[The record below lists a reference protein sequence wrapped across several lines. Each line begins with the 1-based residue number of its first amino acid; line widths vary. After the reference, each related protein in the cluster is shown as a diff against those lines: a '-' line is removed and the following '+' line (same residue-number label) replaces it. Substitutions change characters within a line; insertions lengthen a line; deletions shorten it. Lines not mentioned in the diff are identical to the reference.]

1 LEQIMPLNI
10 DLTGR
15 IAIVTGGGRG
25 IGRSVALR
33 LAEAGA
39 DVCVTARTAKQLEE
53 TAAGVR
59 ACGRSAL
66 AVAADATDAA
76 AVGRV
81 VERTVEELGGLHLLV
96 NNAGMELAKPL
107 LDTGEQEYDRLMATN
122 VKSMF
127 LFTKAAGPHFIGQ
140 KYGRI
145 VNMASVGAFTAAPNQ
160 SIYHLSKAAVAH
172 FTRAM
177 AIEWARHGIAVNAV
191 APGWTRTELI
201 SHLLEDR
208 EKLDRYVKTI
218 PMRRLGEPDDIAP
231 MVAFLCSDL
240 AAYMTGAVVVIDG
253 GLMVP

>member
-1 LEQIMPLNI
+1 MALKI

-15 IAIVTGGGRG
+15 VALVTGGGRG

-39 DVCVTARTAKQLEE
+39 DVCVTARTETQLRE
-53 TAAGVR
+53 TADRIR
-59 ACGRSAL
+59 ALGRSAL
-66 AVAADATDAA
+66 AVAADATHAT
-76 AVGRV
+76 AVSRV
-81 VERTVEELGGLHLLV
+81 VERTVRELGGLHLLI

-107 LDTGEQEYDRLMATN
+107 LDTREEEYDRLLATN

-127 LFTKAAGPHFIGQ
+127 LFTQAVGPHFIDQ
-140 KYGRI
+140 KFGRI

-160 SIYHLSKAAVAH
+160 SVYHLSKAAVAH

-177 AIEWARHGIAVNAV
+177 AIEWARYGIAVNAV

-201 SHLLEDR
+201 SHLLED
-208 EKLDRYVKTI
+208 EQKLARYLKAI
-218 PMRRLGEPDDIAP
+218 PMRRIGEPNEIAP

-240 AAYMTGAVVVIDG
+240 ASYMTGTVVVIDG

>member
-1 LEQIMPLNI
+1 MPLKI
-10 DLTGR
+10 DLEGR
-15 IAIVTGGGRG
+15 VAIVTGGGRG

-39 DVCVTARTAKQLEE
+39 DVCVTARTESQLRE
-53 TAAGVR
+53 TADRIR

-66 AVAADATDAA
+66 AVAADASDAA
-76 AVGRV
+76 AVSRV
-81 VERTVEELGGLHLLV
+81 VERARQELGGLHLLV

-107 LDTGEQEYDRLMATN
+107 LDTAEDEYDRLMATN

-140 KYGRI
+140 KFGRI

-160 SIYHLSKAAVAH
+160 SVYHLSKAAVAH

-208 EKLDRYVKTI
+208 EKLARYLKSI

-253 GLMVP
+253 GLIVP

>member
-1 LEQIMPLNI
+1 MSLKI
-10 DLTGR
+10 DLKGKV
-15 IAIVTGGGRG
+15 AIVTGGGRG

-39 DVCVTARTAKQLEE
+39 DVCVTARTDTQLQE
-53 TAAGVR
+53 TADRIR
-59 ACGRSAL
+59 AAGRSAL
-66 AVAADATDAA
+66 AIAADATDGA
-76 AVGRV
+76 AVSRV
-81 VERTVEELGGLHLLV
+81 VAKTLQELGGLHLLI

-107 LDTGEQEYDRLMATN
+107 LDTEEEEYDRLVATN

-127 LFTKAAGPHFIGQ
+127 LFTKAVGPHFIDQ
-140 KYGRI
+140 KFGRI

-160 SIYHLSKAAVAH
+160 SVYHLSKAAVAH

-191 APGWTRTELI
+191 APGWTQTELI

-208 EKLDRYVKTI
+208 EKLNRYLKAI
-218 PMRRLGEPDDIAP
+218 PMRRLGEPDEIAP
-231 MVAFLCSDL
+231 MVAFLCSGL
-240 AAYMTGAVVVIDG
+240 ASYMTGTVVVIDG

>member
-1 LEQIMPLNI
+1 MPLKI
-10 DLTGR
+10 DLEGKV
-15 IAIVTGGGRG
+15 AIVTGGGRG
-25 IGRSVALR
+25 IGRCVALR

-39 DVCVTARTAKQLEE
+39 DVCVTARTESQLRE
-53 TAAGVR
+53 TADRIR

-66 AVAADATDAA
+66 AVAADASDAA
-76 AVGRV
+76 AVSRV
-81 VERTVEELGGLHLLV
+81 VERTRQELGGLHLLI

-107 LDTGEQEYDRLMATN
+107 LDTAEDEYDRLMATN

-127 LFTKAAGPHFIGQ
+127 LFTKAVGPHFIGQ
-140 KYGRI
+140 KFGRV

-160 SIYHLSKAAVAH
+160 SVYHLSKAAVAH

-201 SHLLEDR
+201 SHLLEDG
-208 EKLDRYVKTI
+208 EKLARYLKAI

-240 AAYMTGAVVVIDG
+240 ASYMTGAVVVIDG

>member
-1 LEQIMPLNI
+1 MPLNI

-160 SIYHLSKAAVAH
+160 SIYHLSTAAGAQV
-172 FTRAM
+172 TRAM

-208 EKLDRYVKTI
+208 EKLDRYLKAI
-218 PMRRLGEPDDIAP
+218 PMRRLGEPEEIAP

-240 AAYMTGAVVVIDG
+240 AAYMTGTVVVIDG

>member
-1 LEQIMPLNI
+1 MALKI

-15 IAIVTGGGRG
+15 VALVTGGGRG

-39 DVCVTARTAKQLEE
+39 DVCVTARTETQLRE
-53 TAAGVR
+53 TADRIR
-59 ACGRSAL
+59 ALGRSAL
-66 AVAADATDAA
+66 AVAADATHAT
-76 AVGRV
+76 AVSRV
-81 VERTVEELGGLHLLV
+81 VERTVRELGGLHLLI

-107 LDTGEQEYDRLMATN
+107 LDTREEEYDRLLATN

-127 LFTKAAGPHFIGQ
+127 LFTQAVGPHFIDQ
-140 KYGRI
+140 KFGRI

-160 SIYHLSKAAVAH
+160 SVYHLRKAAVAH

-177 AIEWARHGIAVNAV
+177 AIEWARYGIAVNAV

-201 SHLLEDR
+201 SHLLED
-208 EKLDRYVKTI
+208 EQKLARYLKAI
-218 PMRRLGEPDDIAP
+218 PMRRIGEPNEIAP

-240 AAYMTGAVVVIDG
+240 ASYMTGTVVVIDG

>member
-1 LEQIMPLNI
+1 MPLKI
-10 DLTGR
+10 DLEGKV
-15 IAIVTGGGRG
+15 AIVTGGGRG

-39 DVCVTARTAKQLEE
+39 DVCVTARTESQLRE
-53 TAAGVR
+53 TADRIR

-66 AVAADATDAA
+66 AVAADASDAA
-76 AVGRV
+76 AVSRV
-81 VERTVEELGGLHLLV
+81 VERTRQELGGLHLLI

-107 LDTGEQEYDRLMATN
+107 LDTAEDEYDRLMATN

-140 KYGRI
+140 KFGRI

-160 SIYHLSKAAVAH
+160 SVYHLSKAAVAH

-208 EKLDRYVKTI
+208 EKLARYLKSI

-253 GLMVP
+253 GLIVP